1 MRGFTEEAAAIRED
15 QPQRMQRMAEGPPVV
30 RLVNSLL
37 TQAIQERASD
47 IHIEP
52 GSDDIRIRF
61 RIDGRLREFARIP
74 QRLQLPVASRIKIM
88 SNLDIAER
96 RIPQDG
102 QVELNLG
109 DRIVDLRIATY
120 PSIHGEKIAIRILD
134 RSLGLKHLGELGM
147 PEALLPRLEETIAN
161 PYGLFL
167 VVGPTGAGKSTTL
180 YAVMQQVRS
189 EDKNALTIEDPVEYK
204 IDGLTQGQVN
214 VKAGLTF
221 AEGLRAMVRQDPDI
235 IMIGE
240 IRDVESAEIAV
251 RAALTG
257 HQVFSTLHTQ
267 TAASAVTRLLDMGLD
282 PYLVASSLE
291 AALAQRLVRRVCT
304 HCREPYAPGDKI
316 RRDFALARREGVAFY
331 RGKGCKQCR
340 GTGYLGRVGL
350 FELLVVDPQIQE
362 LIMART
368 PADIIQA
375 RAVDQGMRTL
385 RDDGLD
391 KVLAGLTSFEE
402 IIRATFGHSAED

>member
-1 MRGFTEEAAAIRED
+1 
-15 QPQRMQRMAEGPPVV
+15 MQRV
-30 RLVNSLL
+30 R
-37 TQAIQERASD
+37 A
-47 IHIEP
+47 
-52 GSDDIRIRF
+52 
-61 RIDGRLREFARIP
+61 
-74 QRLQLPVASRIKIM
+74 
-88 SNLDIAER
+88 
-96 RIPQDG
+96 
-102 QVELNLG
+102 
-109 DRIVDLRIATY
+109 
-120 PSIHGEKIAIRILD
+120 
-134 RSLGLKHLGELGM
+134 
-147 PEALLPRLEETIAN
+147 
-161 PYGLFL
+161 
-167 VVGPTGAGKSTTL
+167 
-180 YAVMQQVRS
+180 

-204 IDGLTQGQVN
+204 IEGLTQGQVN

-282 PYLVASSLE
+282 AYLVASSLE
-291 AALAQRLVRRVCT
+291 AVLAQRLVRRICP
-304 HCREPYAPGDKI
+304 HCREPYTPGEKI
-316 RRDFALARREGVAFY
+316 LKDFAVARRAGAVFY

-350 FELLVVDPQIQE
+350 FELLSVDPQIQE

-375 RAVDQGMRTL
+375 RAVAQGMRTL